1 MGLFST
7 VLFNFAKFGN
17 FLFIYAIDI
26 DFYLIILCSENI
38 FCVISIFWNL
48 LRAALCLAFGDFLKY
63 FMHTSTRKIFFSWV
77 SYQSHYLKFP
87 DNFCLFVPSVISIQ
101 VLKY

>member
-38 FCVISIFWNL
+38 FCVISIF
-48 LRAALCLAFGDFLKY
+48 
-63 FMHTSTRKIFFSWV
+63 
-77 SYQSHYLKFP
+77 
-87 DNFCLFVPSVISIQ
+87 
-101 VLKY
+101 